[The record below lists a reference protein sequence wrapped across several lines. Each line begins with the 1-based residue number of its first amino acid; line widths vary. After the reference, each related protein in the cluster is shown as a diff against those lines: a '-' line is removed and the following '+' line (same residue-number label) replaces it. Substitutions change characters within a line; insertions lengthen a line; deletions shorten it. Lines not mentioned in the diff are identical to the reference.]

1 MPEALSLESNRLGAS
16 RCDATTRIDIY
27 SVCVAILAICRAM
40 AYLFVMTKPS
50 RHEPGS
56 DHVNELQHTKT
67 PVTTPVTTP
76 DNLKCRWCRS
86 PLPPNSGAGRRREFC
101 SQACRQW
108 DWVARQRASELA
120 LSEDEL
126 VITRTE
132 RDKLR
137 DQIFVLRCAVQDVEQ
152 DLDPSIDPTTRDYKA
167 ALSWLLDAARPL
179 VQDPSQP

>member
-1 MPEALSLESNRLGAS
+1 MPDALSLDNNLLGAT
-16 RCDATTRIDIY
+16 RCDGTTRVDIY
-27 SVCVAILAICRAM
+27 SVCAVMLAICRYM
-40 AYLFVMTKPS
+40 TYLFVMTKQPAHGDTTS
-50 RHEPGS
+50 KSVSNTQTPITTQ
-56 DHVNELQHTKT
+56 DH
-67 PVTTPVTTP
+67 
-76 DNLKCRWCRS
+76 LKCRWCRS
-86 PLPPNSGAGRRREFC
+86 PLPASSGAGRPREFC

-179 VQDPSQP
+179 VQDQSQT